1 MNGRSE
7 LLSQPLLDHRL
18 PRHQA
23 EPHAVIEHRVAPA
36 GEHHASPVDAR
47 YALPI
52 GEGPMLQPGFSG
64 NVFAACDSSRLR
76 SVAGRLR
83 VRMMRCPRRSV
94 RP

>member
-36 GEHHASPVDAR
+36 SCDLPVGCSSGASLEDGGYQAKPAPR
-47 YALPI
+47 S
-52 GEGPMLQPGFSG
+52 PG
-64 NVFAACDSSRLR
+64 
-76 SVAGRLR
+76 
-83 VRMMRCPRRSV
+83 
-94 RP
+94 